1 MASNYEE
8 AHDFLILTK
17 KNHSL
22 AYFGEVTP
30 PLTTAIFVMSS
41 PQSDLRARPVATGDG
56 DSPGA
61 IRMRENFLRDAVVMM
76 VDDDELALE
85 LIAVYL
91 EEAGCKKFVGTAD
104 STLALRMMAEVV
116 PDILLLDLMMPRV
129 TGMDILTELYRHTE
143 LARIPVVVLTASTEV
158 EIKLQALKLGTRDFL
173 AKPVDPSELIL
184 RLENILAVKA
194 YQDWLTVER
203 ENSDRLLR
211 NILPQPIAERLKRG
225 EKKIAD
231 RFDATT
237 VLFADL
243 VSFTELAATY
253 DAEHLVDMLND
264 IFNAFDDLLV
274 KRGLEKIKTIGDAYM
289 GVAGVPL
296 PRADH
301 ADAMVDTA
309 LDMLAI
315 ADEKDFPFQLRIG
328 INTGPLIAGVIGKS
342 KFSYDLWGDTVN
354 VASRMESQ
362 GLPGHIQ
369 ITQSTKELLSDGF
382 RLERR
387 TPVQDI
393 KGKGP
398 MPTWFVIGRNRD
410 RESSLA
416 KTEYDIG
423 PPVATQNKGL
433 YNS

>member
-1 MASNYEE
+1 
-8 AHDFLILTK
+8 
-17 KNHSL
+17 
-22 AYFGEVTP
+22 
-30 PLTTAIFVMSS
+30 
-41 PQSDLRARPVATGDG
+41 
-56 DSPGA
+56 
-61 IRMRENFLRDAVVMM
+61 M
-76 VDDDELALE
+76 VDDDELALD
-85 LIAVYL
+85 LIAFYL

-129 TGMDILTELYRHTE
+129 TGMDILTELYRDTE

-423 PPVATQNKGL
+423 PPVATQNKEL
-433 YNS
+433 NNS